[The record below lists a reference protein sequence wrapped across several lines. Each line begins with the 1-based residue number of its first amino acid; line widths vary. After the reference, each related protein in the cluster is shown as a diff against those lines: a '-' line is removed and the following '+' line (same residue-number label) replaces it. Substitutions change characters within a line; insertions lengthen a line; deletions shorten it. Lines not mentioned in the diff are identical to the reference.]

1 MPPETKH
8 TVHIFWSPWKI
19 SANTFIRA
27 VEGNKHRA
35 EKTGFVFV
43 LFPSE
48 EVLPPSNNDVY
59 IILCLQIKQMSRI
72 PVSVGLVFCTHLL
85 ATSPPGHLSS
95 WAVANLVHFCPD
107 LLKVTLK
114 IF

>member
-27 VEGNKHRA
+27 VEENEHRA
-35 EKTGFVFV
+35 EKIGFVFV

-48 EVLPPSNNDVY
+48 EVSPPSNNDVY

-72 PVSVGLVFCTHLL
+72 PLCIGLVFCTRPRM
-85 ATSPPGHLSS
+85 ATSPPGPWQIWS
-95 WAVANLVHFCPD
+95 
-107 LLKVTLK
+107 
-114 IF
+114 IFALTC